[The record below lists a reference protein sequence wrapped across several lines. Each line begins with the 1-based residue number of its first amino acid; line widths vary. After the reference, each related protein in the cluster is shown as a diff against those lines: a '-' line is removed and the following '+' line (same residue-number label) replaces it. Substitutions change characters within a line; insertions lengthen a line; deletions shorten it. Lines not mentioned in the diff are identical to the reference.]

1 MSVRKY
7 SGKWQ
12 NVAEH
17 VPVFDE
23 KCYKNC
29 CKMFY
34 LNFVFVCIIL
44 SFLIGDHLIGL
55 ELSVCRE
62 DI

>member
-23 KCYKNC
+23 KC